1 MVTIVAGA
9 NKNSLEGLEGKTVGA
24 IRAAFSGVYNIPSD
38 AAATLNGQAAA
49 DGDVLRDGDELVFA
63 RETAQKG

>member
-9 NKNSLEGLEGKTVGA
+9 NSNSLEGLEGKTVA
-24 IRAAFSGVYNIPSD
+24 EIRAAFSGVYNIPAD
-38 AAATLNGQAAA
+38 AAATLNGSAASEA
-49 DGDVLRDGDELVFA
+49 DVLRAGDELVFA